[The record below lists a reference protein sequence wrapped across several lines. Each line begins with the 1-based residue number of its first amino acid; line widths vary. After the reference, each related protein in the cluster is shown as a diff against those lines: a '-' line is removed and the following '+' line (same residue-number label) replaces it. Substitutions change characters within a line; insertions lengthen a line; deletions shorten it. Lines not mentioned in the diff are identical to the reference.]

1 MIMENNLS
9 FKEMVVLGLLFVA
22 MCALLALTSCETTQ
36 DPIDLDG
43 KHLVDEKSAGSRDI
57 GILLIFGVNNFGDE
71 VCQIWDGV
79 HGYRD
84 VQPSYKIRG
93 SSVYIE
99 DYGVLKCNGNSYT
112 LRVNEHTFAMRD
124 YYLK

>member
-22 MCALLALTSCETTQ
+22 MCALLALTSCETAQ
-36 DPIDLDG
+36 DPIDLNG
-43 KHLVDEKSAGSRDI
+43 KQLVYENSASDI
-57 GILLIFGVNNFGDE
+57 DIELIFGVNNFGDE
-71 VCQIWDGV
+71 VCQIWDGI
-79 HGYRD
+79 HGYHDAR
-84 VQPSYKIRG
+84 PAYKIRG